1 MLTVPSVVTNLCVG
15 RLAGGDGRLPRTADR
30 ERPFLDIV
38 LRRALMEMGSGIALS
53 PDSCWRAAVRAAT
66 LAPVFVM
73 LFRRVTRWLLL
84 KDPES
89 KEWEL
94 VRECGCR
101 AIVRAGV
108 GLEDTEGRCE
118 RGREVCC
125 ISWKNSRDHQ

>member
-1 MLTVPSVVTNLCVG
+1 MLTVPSDVTNLCVG
-15 RLAGGDGRLPRTADR
+15 RLAGGEGRLPTTADR

-53 PDSCWRAAVRAAT
+53 PDSCWRAAARAAT

-73 LFRRVTRWLLL
+73 LFRRVTRWVPLR
-84 KDPES
+84 DPES
-89 KEWEL
+89 REWEL

-101 AIVRAGV
+101 AIDRAGM

-118 RGREVCC
+118 SGREVCC
-125 ISWKNSRDHQ
+125 IS